1 MRTHYVATLP
11 LDAARLAKDLE
22 HSASFRY
29 SEAYSDYLIGGPWKN
44 CTLWAAGGDTGDG
57 VLTNYSYDQAS
68 TFTEYGKE
76 LPYVQ
81 ELITNTV
88 DTTRLNFVRLAR
100 ISNSV
105 IVPHRDFL
113 ELGEIPEDARS
124 AHRLHIPLV
133 THGDCFFS
141 EGNTVYRMRA
151 GEIWFFDA
159 SQIHSVASLA
169 NAPRI
174 HLIFDFVERSGAGPL
189 VTVEDEGE
197 GEGEGIPANRSV
209 QRPPLSDSER
219 ADLLGLAEVLT
230 MDTFGEVFSILIKKH
245 FRYDGGDNFVWDTM
259 TAIASGCKDPAVLP
273 HTLEMHRY
281 YTLERSA

>member
-1 MRTHYVATLP
+1 
-11 LDAARLAKDLE
+11 
-22 HSASFRY
+22 
-29 SEAYSDYLIGGPWKN
+29 
-44 CTLWAAGGDTGDG
+44 
-57 VLTNYSYDQAS
+57 
-68 TFTEYGKE
+68 
-76 LPYVQ
+76 
-81 ELITNTV
+81 
-88 DTTRLNFVRLAR
+88 
-100 ISNSV
+100 
-105 IVPHRDFL
+105 
-113 ELGEIPEDARS
+113 
-124 AHRLHIPLV
+124 
-133 THGDCFFS
+133 
-141 EGNTVYRMRA
+141 MRA